1 MILDK
6 FCESSYYKQTIFRN
20 SNLISKLINKF
31 FESENKQ
38 LMKYLLEI
46 IHHLSEEDVNI
57 CKTLYDKNVMKIL
70 ISYIRYHDNHSKI
83 FAINL
88 MVNIYSLLNLNFDN
102 ESMFSWSITILFNIL
117 KEEKATKMK
126 LKIVNIVTAIIKKS
140 TNLQNTFYNLSCL
153 DNVLKEFRSC
163 FTEDKIKEMED
174 IVKAWKSKKEIK
186 KPSDNNIKEN
196 CKY

>member
-1 MILDK
+1 
-6 FCESSYYKQTIFRN
+6 
-20 SNLISKLINKF
+20 
-31 FESENKQ
+31 
-38 LMKYLLEI
+38 
-46 IHHLSEEDVNI
+46 
-57 CKTLYDKNVMKIL
+57 
-70 ISYIRYHDNHSKI
+70 
-83 FAINL
+83 
-88 MVNIYSLLNLNFDN
+88 
-102 ESMFSWSITILFNIL
+102 MFSWSITILFNIL